1 MRAHAQVPSVACIRG
16 RLVNRLIAL
25 LYAVQAGNQ
34 IRKTTVL
41 DVMRRL
47 LQSKN
52 IMVSAHAKSKEATCT
67 KYISILNIIQGD
79 VDPGQVHSA
88 MMRIRDRNLVNFIGW
103 GPAGMQVS
111 PTRDNI
117 TWQYY

>member
-1 MRAHAQVPSVACIRG
+1 
-16 RLVNRLIAL
+16 
-25 LYAVQAGNQ
+25 
-34 IRKTTVL
+34 
-41 DVMRRL
+41 MRRL

-103 GPAGMQVS
+103 GPAGMQVCPPHLYLQFAYFTLVS
-111 PTRDNI
+111 TDLVGILPLRPFI
-117 TWQYY
+117 GLHCP